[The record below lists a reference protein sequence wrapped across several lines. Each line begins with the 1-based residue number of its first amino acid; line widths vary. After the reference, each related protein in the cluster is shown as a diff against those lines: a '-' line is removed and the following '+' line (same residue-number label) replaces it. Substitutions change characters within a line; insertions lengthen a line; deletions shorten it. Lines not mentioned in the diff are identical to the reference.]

1 MYRVLLV
8 ALLLLA
14 IPAVARADAA
24 VGAGAKPG
32 DTSAKPKATGKEET
46 STSEPTRPQ
55 AVIVVDA
62 VPGMFQAVTT
72 VLAVVMLAIIIAQL
86 VFLRSTI
93 EKMSSER
100 PGGSPL
106 R

>member
-14 IPAVARADAA
+14 IPAVARADAQ
-24 VGAGAKPG
+24 AKPG